1 MAWNLVSNNGSVS
14 SELDE
19 DNTRYD
25 FTLDAYGDFSDP
37 VVYTRPYNSPS
48 NELLESYTPEP
59 GISPHHNFS
68 HTQLSSFLKEKL
80 EQEEPVKEVIEEP
93 VIEEPVIEE
102 PVKEEP
108 AKEEQVKEEPAK
120 EEQVKEEPVKEE
132 PVKEENDK
140 TEMPIIFL
148 TINVFHESPKHL
160 FSRNCIFM
168 FLFGMFIKDIFRSY
182 YLF

>member
-102 PVKEEP
+102 
-108 AKEEQVKEEPAK
+108 
-120 EEQVKEEPVKEE
+120 
-132 PVKEENDK
+132 NDK